1 MAQGKANRYRLHR
14 IYHWSHGF
22 HNGRVTAPPPMG
34 YRGGNQE
41 DTPAG
46 YFGVFS
52 QKPGQDEDRM
62 TQSNVKTGYID
73 ESIIV
78 QNETILAQGMLV
90 DRPQDP
96 KKEHDLGVLWS
107 RC

>member
-1 MAQGKANRYRLHR
+1 MEQAER
-14 IYHWSHGF
+14 
-22 HNGRVTAPPPMG
+22 
-34 YRGGNQE
+34 
-41 DTPAG
+41 

-78 QNETILAQGMLV
+78 QNETISAQGMLV
-90 DRPQDP
+90 DKPQDP
-96 KKEHDLGVLWS
+96 KKEHDLGVFMVKVLKKRQES
-107 RC
+107 SKIIG